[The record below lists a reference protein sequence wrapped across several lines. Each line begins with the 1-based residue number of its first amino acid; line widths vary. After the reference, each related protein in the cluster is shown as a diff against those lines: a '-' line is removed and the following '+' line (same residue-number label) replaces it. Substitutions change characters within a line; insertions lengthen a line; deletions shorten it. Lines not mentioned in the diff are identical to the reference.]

1 MEDPEAV
8 KRRQNAEDAAIAESK
23 ATGRG
28 STIVG
33 GGVMARDAQAARAKA
48 RAASDLGL

>member
-1 MEDPEAV
+1 MDDPEAV
-8 KRRQNAEDAAIAESK
+8 RQRQNAENAAIAESK
-23 ATGRG
+23 ATGRA

-33 GGVMARDAQAARAKA
+33 GGVMARESQAARAKA